1 MSGRRAFRLRSS
13 QCRAAEVAAC
23 GGQLGGQR
31 ACCRADMAEDS
42 RDETDVAGPKAHGAL
57 KADGGAWCE
66 VSRRGLSGYDLLFKR
81 VPLLLR

>member
-1 MSGRRAFRLRSS
+1 
-13 QCRAAEVAAC
+13 
-23 GGQLGGQR
+23 
-31 ACCRADMAEDS
+31 MAKDS

-81 VPLLLR
+81 VPLLLH